1 VYFVYFVVLFL
12 ESKAMNIRKVNTPHN
27 FLFGLFLSFVVLLVC
42 GAGSSVRGAEGG
54 AKVYVVLWFDTEDYI
69 LPASDD
75 AALQVADFLSQE
87 NVRAT
92 FKVVGEKAR
101 TLERRGRQDVIDAL
115 KKHEIGYH
123 SNWHSVQPSPAMYLS
138 NLGWDEGVAE
148 FDRREKPGYDDVKRI
163 FGVAPSCYG
172 QPGSSWGPQVYGAM
186 RKWGMP
192 VYLDAGSHVRL
203 DDKPFYYCG
212 ILTLYKLEFTLRADL
227 AKADLKDAEDR
238 FLEARKKLLAEGGGV
253 VSIFY
258 HPCEFVHRE
267 FWDGV
272 NFRKGAN
279 PPREQWK
286 LPPTKSP
293 EESRLAY
300 QVFDD
305 YIHFIKRFPE
315 VRFITASEAA
325 RIYRDKARGRAFSDS
340 EVVETARAV
349 SENVTFQQRAEY
361 ELSAAEMFALLNEC
375 VLLQNDRD
383 CSGPFTTPAT
393 THIETSPYGP
403 TGQSPVLTTSLTTD
417 WSQFIRTATDV
428 SDCLHRQGRIPSTVW
443 LGSVGVPPEAY
454 LQALARVTIHLA
466 ENKRPPEK
474 IEVRPAKLAVAR
486 YVADDGPNLWGWVIF
501 PDGFR
506 APAMMALAKQQAW
519 TLKPARIDTSRK

>member
-1 VYFVYFVVLFL
+1 MRTKKSSTRPFFLYFLPF
-12 ESKAMNIRKVNTPHN
+12 A
-27 FLFGLFLSFVVLLVC
+27 VLLLV
-42 GAGSSVRGAEGG
+42 GSSPAVQGVEETP
-54 AKVYVVLWFDTEDYI
+54 KVYVVLWFDTEDYI

-75 AALQVADFLSQE
+75 AALRVAEFLSKE
-87 NVRAT
+87 DVRAT

-101 TLERRGRQDVIDAL
+101 TLERRGREDVINAL

-138 NLGWDEGVAE
+138 NLGWDEGVTE

-186 RKWGMP
+186 RKWGMEI
-192 VYLDAGSHVRL
+192 YLDAGSHVQL

-212 ILTLYKLEFTLRADL
+212 ILTLYKLAFTLRADL
-227 AKADLKDAEDR
+227 AKADLKEAEDR
-238 FLEARKKLLAEGGGV
+238 FLEAHKKLLAEGGGI

-258 HPCEFVHRE
+258 HPCEFVHKE

-286 LPPTKSP
+286 LPPTKTP

-300 QVFDD
+300 QVFED
-305 YIHFIKRFPE
+305 YIHFMKRFPE
-315 VRFITASEAA
+315 VRFITASQAA
-325 RIYRDKARGRAFSDS
+325 KIYRDKARGRSFSVS

-349 SENVTFQQRAEY
+349 NENVTFQERADY
-361 ELSAAEMFALLNEC
+361 GLSAAETFALLNEY
-375 VLLQNDRD
+375 VRSR
-383 CSGPFTTPAT
+383 SGGKETDSIG
-393 THIETSPYGP
+393 IEKSPYGP
-403 TGQSPVLTTSLTTD
+403 TGQAPALTAPATTD
-417 WSQFIRTATDV
+417 WSQFARTAGDV
-428 SDCLHRQGRIPSTVW
+428 ADYLHRQERIPNSIW
-443 LGSVGVPPEAY
+443 LGSVNVPPEAY
-454 LQALARVTIHLA
+454 LQALAQVVIDLS
-466 ENKRPPEK
+466 ENKLPPGNFE
-474 IEVRPAKLAVAR
+474 IRPAKLAAAR

-519 TLKPARIDTSRK
+519 TLKPARLERSPKSVPKDN